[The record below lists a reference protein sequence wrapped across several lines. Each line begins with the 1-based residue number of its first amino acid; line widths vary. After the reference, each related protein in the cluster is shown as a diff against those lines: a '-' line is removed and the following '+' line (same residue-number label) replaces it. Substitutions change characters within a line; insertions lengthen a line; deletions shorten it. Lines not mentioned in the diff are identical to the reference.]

1 MQSDSHCFMCLIL
14 ECSRDL
20 EVFVVPWFLG
30 IEAAVRPVTA
40 SCYFF
45 VYISGRPFLCGMLW
59 ELFIYGIY
67 EQIT

>member
-1 MQSDSHCFMCLIL
+1 MCLVL

-20 EVFVVPWFLG
+20 EVFVVTWFLG

-45 VYISGRPFLCGMLW
+45 VYIAGRPFLCGVL
-59 ELFIYGIY
+59 
-67 EQIT
+67 